1 MFSDGRLPYLRMRS
15 VRDEGLAHRL
25 QLGIKRAVDLVVCS
39 ILLVLGLP
47 FLALIGFVFKLS
59 SPGPMFFM
67 QPRVGKDGQLFQ
79 LIKFRSMT
87 SNPAPDATTWT
98 REEEARITSVGKFLR
113 DYGLDELPQV
123 INIIKGD
130 MSIIGP
136 RPPLPTQVGAYT
148 AEQFKAFQMRPGVLS
163 LAAVEGRRSIP
174 MERRIALHARYAET
188 WSLWLDLWIFWRSL
202 FIVLGRQNATETASQ
217 DNKDARA

>member
-1 MFSDGRLPYLRMRS
+1 MRS